1 MKTDLNDRT
10 LAFALRVIRFV
21 DGFQTRQ
28 ASWVIGN
35 QSLRSATSIGAN
47 YREAGRAES
56 KADFVHKVGIAE
68 KEAAETEYWLQLC
81 EQAGIGP
88 SETPSLLDET
98 RQLIAIF
105 TAIGRNAKRR

>member
-1 MKTDLNDRT
+1 MKTELEGRT
-10 LAFALRVIRFV
+10 LAFALRVIRYV
-21 DGFQTRQ
+21 DGFQKRQ

-35 QSLRSATSIGAN
+35 QLLKAATSIGAN
-47 YREAGRAES
+47 YREAARAES

-81 EQAGIGP
+81 EQAEIGAG
-88 SETPSLLDET
+88 ENAALLDET
-98 RQLIAIF
+98 RQLIAIL